1 MIMILFHFAHLKLIY
16 TFIHNERFKSKKSIK
31 IALTSQLLKQ
41 NKSYYERP
49 NSVVLAY
56 ISHLDLARFFSMKRH
71 VVYTRKKVS

>member
-1 MIMILFHFAHLKLIY
+1 MKGLKV
-16 TFIHNERFKSKKSIK
+16 KKSIK

-71 VVYTRKKVS
+71 VVFTRKKVS

>member
-1 MIMILFHFAHLKLIY
+1 MKGLKV
-16 TFIHNERFKSKKSIK
+16 KKSIK
-31 IALTSQLLKQ
+31 IAFKK